1 MGQKVKAASRIV
13 ALAAVIGLSACT
25 AQYRNHG
32 YMPEPDQLEQV
43 VVGVDTRDTVLDVIG
58 APTTAGVLDGGDYYY
73 IRSRV
78 KRFAY
83 KRPEVVERTV
93 LAISFDSR
101 NVVSNIETF
110 GLQDGQV
117 VRLQSRVTSSS
128 NQDKTFIRQL
138 LGNIGR
144 FDAAGIIGGE

>member
-1 MGQKVKAASRIV
+1 MAVLG
-13 ALAAVIGLSACT
+13 LAACT

-32 YMPEPDQLEQV
+32 YVPDESQLDQV

-58 APTTAGVLDGGDYYY
+58 APSTAGVLDGGDFYYV
-73 IRSRV
+73 RSRV
-78 KRFAY
+78 KTFAY
-83 KRPEVVERTV
+83 QRPEVVERTV

-101 NVVSNIETF
+101 GVVSNIETF

-128 NQDKTFIRQL
+128 TQDKTFIRQL
-138 LGNIGR
+138 LGNLGR
-144 FDAAGIIGGE
+144 FDAAGVLGGE

>member
-1 MGQKVKAASRIV
+1 MGQKVKAAGKIV

-32 YMPEPDQLEQV
+32 YMPDETQLEQV

-58 APTTAGVLDGGDYYY
+58 APTTAGMLDGGDYYY

-83 KRPEVVERTV
+83 RRPEVIERTV

-101 NVVSNIETF
+101 DVVSNIETF
-110 GLQDGQV
+110 GLQDGRV
-117 VRLQSRVTSSS
+117 VRLESRVTSSS
-128 NQDKTFIRQL
+128 TQDKTFIRQL
-138 LGNIGR
+138 LGNLGR
-144 FDAAGIIGGE
+144 FDAAGVLGGE